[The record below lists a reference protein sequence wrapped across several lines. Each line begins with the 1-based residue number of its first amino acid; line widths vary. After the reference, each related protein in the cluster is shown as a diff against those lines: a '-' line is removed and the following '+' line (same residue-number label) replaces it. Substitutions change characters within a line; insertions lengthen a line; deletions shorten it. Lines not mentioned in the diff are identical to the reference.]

1 MPLFLKSRTIAST
14 ALACKCTSTVSIQT
28 SSAWPPT
35 LHASRRWASK
45 STSPNWTWRFLPM
58 PAENVRDTA
67 DLTRQAD
74 IYRRIA
80 QACFA
85 HPGCTAIQTWGF
97 ADKYSWIRSRTKGT
111 KGAALLFDCNYAPKP
126 AYVALKEA
134 LATRKPTLARKTC
147 HSDRSEAKGR
157 NLVFPALHHRFPD
170 AKPRLGSRS
179 LQL

>member
-1 MPLFLKSRTIAST
+1 MHIDSLNPDITGMAANTARFT
-14 ALACKCTSTVSIQT
+14 ALGVQIHITELDVALPSD
-28 SSAWPPT
+28 
-35 LHASRRWASK
+35 ASG
-45 STSPNWTWRFLPM
+45 
-58 PAENVRDTA
+58 NVRDTA

-111 KGAALLFDCNYAPKP
+111 KGAALLFDRNYAPKP

-134 LATRKPTLARKTC
+134 LATHKPTLARKTC
-147 HSDRSEAKGR
+147 RSDRSEAKGR